1 MNLEEMKKIW
11 NSETQETLYA
21 IDQEGMSKIVN
32 RKRAKTLKRVSL
44 VENLVMW
51 MNIILPTGLVIL
63 TIVANKPKASVY
75 IMSTFMFLTAAY
87 IGYFRNKRLNSY
99 KNWGKSMLD
108 TLEEAIHNASY
119 QARLS
124 KTILVWYLLGIAII
138 SISMLIAEGK
148 PLWLI
153 SIMLGF
159 FVLAFF
165 VGKWEQR
172 AFHDRYRDELIS
184 LKEKLVS

>member
-44 VENLVMW
+44 VENLIMW

-165 VGKWEQR
+165 VGKWEQS